1 MNVSCFLFG
10 GASLGAQTGL
20 CIPSTLPP
28 SLCSLPPC
36 PLSPLGWRPSTT
48 KSPML
53 DLFLQER
60 SKHVLP
66 FSAQL
71 PVPLD
76 VDSYPFYGM
85 THYLLMGHES
95 GHCRQ
100 QGRSPSYTFNF
111 PWLHS
116 RPLSG
121 EIEGRAEFMA
131 GMGTFLEAIIL

>member
-1 MNVSCFLFG
+1 
-10 GASLGAQTGL
+10 
-20 CIPSTLPP
+20 
-28 SLCSLPPC
+28 
-36 PLSPLGWRPSTT
+36 
-48 KSPML
+48 ML
-53 DLFLQER
+53 NLFLQER

-76 VDSYPFYGM
+76 ADSYPFYGM

-95 GHCRQ
+95 GVADNKEDPLPTHSTFLGYIADHC
-100 QGRSPSYTFNF
+100 
-111 PWLHS
+111 
-116 RPLSG
+116 G